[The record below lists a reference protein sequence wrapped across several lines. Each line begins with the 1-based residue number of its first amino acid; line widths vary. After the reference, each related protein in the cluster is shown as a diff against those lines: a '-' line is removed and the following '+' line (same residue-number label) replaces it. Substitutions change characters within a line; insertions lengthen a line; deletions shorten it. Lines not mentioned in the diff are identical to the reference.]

1 MIRIG
6 TRGSDLALRQTTTVA
21 QLLNGFGHETKLVVI
36 KTSGDATDRPF
47 KELEGKAFFT
57 KELDEALLDRSI
69 DLAIHSL
76 KDLPTDDPPGLST
89 STVLKRED
97 PRDLLLV
104 RKGVA
109 VDAETGRPRL
119 HAGVK
124 LGTSSARRCAQLAAA
139 FPKAEIADLR
149 GNVPTRVKKLRDGLY
164 DAIVLAAAGLARLGL
179 DLSDLVVVPLDPPEF
194 LPAPGQGVLAARYR
208 ADDRDLPDALRSLI
222 DPDAAECSRAE
233 RLVLARLDGGCSLP
247 LGTLARR
254 TGGGARRTDGG
265 ARRAGGAARR
275 GGRAIE
281 LLACLETQGR
291 IVRASVRAA
300 NASEAADAAIRALLG
315 APAVVVTRP
324 SELDDE
330 LVEALTDAGYAVARQ
345 PAIRFAELPRDP
357 ARDALLARL
366 SEFEVVAFTS
376 RKAVRAF
383 ARALPDG
390 RAVGATAAVG
400 PATAHELVEHG
411 FHVALCADGRGGE
424 SLAQALA
431 RALPPGSRV
440 LHPGPAEPEPAFT
453 RALAVSGLTCTELP
467 LYATLPAGDDPAL
480 PEGAA
485 AVVLA
490 SPSAARSFLARPG
503 VKARLARDPASL
515 DLIAGGTT
523 TAKELER
530 LGARVAAVART
541 PAVADLLAA
550 LKSRRENE
558 KAAAAPGAST
568 ASSNPTLRKSSP

>member
-1 MIRIG
+1 LIRVG

-21 QLLNGFGHETKLVVI
+21 QLLNGYGHETKLVVI

-89 STVLKRED
+89 STVMRRED

-109 VDAETGRPRL
+109 IDPASRRPL
-119 HAGVK
+119 LGAGK
-124 LGTSSARRCAQLAAA
+124 RLGTSSARRCAQLAAA
-139 FPKAEIADLR
+139 FPKAEIVDLR
-149 GNVPTRVKKLRDGLY
+149 GNVPTRVKKLRDGHY
-164 DAIVLAAAGLARLGL
+164 DAIVLAAAGLSRLGL
-179 DLSDLVVVPLDPPEF
+179 DLSDLTVFPLDPPEF
-194 LPAPGQGVLAARYR
+194 LPAPGQGVLAVRYR
-208 ADDRDLPDALRSLI
+208 ADDRQLPDALRPLI
-222 DPDAAECSRAE
+222 DPDAAECARAE

-247 LGTLARR
+247 LGALARR
-254 TGGGARRTDGG
+254 VGGHAL
-265 ARRAGGAARR
+265 
-275 GGRAIE
+275 E
-281 LLACLETQGR
+281 LLACLETEGR
-291 IVRASVRAA
+291 IVRAGVRAA

-330 LVEALTDAGYAVARQ
+330 LVAALTDAGYPVVRQ

-357 ARDALLARL
+357 ARAAILARL
-366 SEFEVVAFTS
+366 SDFDVVAFTS
-376 RKAVRAF
+376 RMAVRAF
-383 ARALPDG
+383 ARAVPDG
-390 RAVGATAAVG
+390 RAVRATAAVG
-400 PATAHELVEHG
+400 PSTAHELAEHG
-411 FHVALCADGRGGE
+411 FRVEVCADGRGGE
-424 SLAQALA
+424 SLAHALA
-431 RALPPGSRV
+431 NALPPGSRL

-453 RALAVSGLTCTELP
+453 RAVAASGLSCTELP
-467 LYATLPAGDDPAL
+467 LYATLPTGNDPAL

-485 AVVLA
+485 VVVLA

-515 DLIAGGTT
+515 ELIAGGAT
-523 TAKELER
+523 TAKEVEQ
-530 LGARVAAVART
+530 LGARVAAVARS

-550 LKSRRENE
+550 LKGRRENG
-558 KAAAAPGAST
+558 KAAAARGSST
-568 ASSNPTLRKSSP
+568 GPATPAQRKSSP